1 MPCFG
6 KNARS
11 PLSKQKDRTQKID
24 VLWNKM
30 DARNGSV
37 HLFTFTRTRSFAFWL
52 LRKSRAEGS
61 EYIGWPG

>member
-1 MPCFG
+1 MPRFG

-30 DARNGSV
+30 DARNGRV
-37 HLFTFTRTRSFAFWL
+37 G
-52 LRKSRAEGS
+52 SRRG
-61 EYIGWPG
+61 PGFE